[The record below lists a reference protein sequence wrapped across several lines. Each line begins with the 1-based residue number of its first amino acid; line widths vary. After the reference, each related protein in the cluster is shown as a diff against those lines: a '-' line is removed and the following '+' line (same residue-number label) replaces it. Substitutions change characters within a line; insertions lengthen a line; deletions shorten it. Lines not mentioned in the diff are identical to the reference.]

1 MQNVNIATY
10 IENVYTFDHGLVILD
25 AFVKMWF
32 FRKYVILIEDL
43 SLLFNSELGV
53 SEIAVANFEP

>member
-25 AFVKMWF
+25 AFVEMWF
-32 FRKYVILIEDL
+32 FRKYAILIEDL
-43 SLLFNSELGV
+43 RLLFNSELGV
-53 SEIAVANFEP
+53 SEIAVVYFEP